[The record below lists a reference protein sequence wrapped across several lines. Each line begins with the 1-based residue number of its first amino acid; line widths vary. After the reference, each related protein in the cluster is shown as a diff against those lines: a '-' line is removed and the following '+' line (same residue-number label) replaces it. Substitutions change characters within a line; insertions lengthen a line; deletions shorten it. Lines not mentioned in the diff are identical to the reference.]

1 MKPQLTRR
9 QQQILDWITER
20 PRRQSSCVSLLLYRP
35 ERAAH
40 VSLGQRPRKTGPRN
54 QSPEG
59 ANHGRLLN
67 RWCGSRCAVYTVMPV
82 CRTYGHWAPLQGSG
96 STRCLPGALPQAN
109 LCCPV
114 GAKSAARGLDLEQ
127 VLLIAS
133 ERDADSRWAAE
144 QCLRS
149 GLFGVVLLWPGACGD
164 HELRRLQLAAEPSR
178 AVSVLYRPT
187 HYAQQASPAQL
198 RLRLQPGA
206 PSSRPEPYPMPSQPR
221 LQILKARGLNCSPN
235 APIEVNGLQL
245 LPLYAGV
252 AGNAYAAV
260 NSSQDEPAVID
271 FRRLEA
277 PMSEKSQLSSV

>member
-1 MKPQLTRR
+1 MPASADDLARLHAAIPQLWRGRGQPSQLPT
-9 QQQILDWITER
+9 QASGHAALDA
-20 PRRQSSCVSLLLYRP
+20 L
-35 ERAAH
+35 
-40 VSLGQRPRKTGPRN
+40 
-54 QSPEG
+54 
-59 ANHGRLLN
+59 
-67 RWCGSRCAVYTVMPV
+67 
-82 CRTYGHWAPLQGSG
+82 
-96 STRCLPGALPQAN
+96 LPGAGW
-109 LCCPV
+109 PV
-114 GAKSAARGLDLEQ
+114 GALTELLHDQPGLGELSLFLPAMIESARQRRRIALIAPPLQPNGPALAARGLDLEQ

-178 AVSVLYRPT
+178 AVSVLHRPT
-187 HYAQQASPAQL
+187 HYAQLASPAQL